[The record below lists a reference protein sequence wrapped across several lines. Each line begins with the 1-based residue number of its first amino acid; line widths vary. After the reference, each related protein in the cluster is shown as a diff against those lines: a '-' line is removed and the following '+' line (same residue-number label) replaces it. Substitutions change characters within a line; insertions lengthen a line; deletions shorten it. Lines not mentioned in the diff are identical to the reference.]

1 MGHVMNTAY
10 AYIRFS
16 SEKQSTGDSVRRQQ
30 SLIDS
35 WGKNNPDYILSQ
47 KIYKDEGLSAFT
59 GKHAAGDL
67 GRLMNDISNGSIT
80 AGDVILIESLDRL
93 SRENISTATDRLKAI
108 LIHGVNVVTLTDQKQ
123 YTPES
128 LNSPMD
134 LIMSIE
140 SPRV

>member
-1 MGHVMNTAY
+1 MNTAY

-30 SLIDS
+30 ALIDS
-35 WGKNNPDYILSQ
+35 WVKNNPDYILSQ

-67 GRLMNDISNGSIT
+67 GRLMQDIIKGAIT

-93 SRENISTATDRLKAI
+93 SKRTSQLLQT
-108 LIHGVNVVTLTDQKQ
+108 V
-123 YTPES
+123 
-128 LNSPMD
+128 
-134 LIMSIE
+134 
-140 SPRV
+140 